1 MRVPR
6 GNLLLEEGQGFKV
19 AMKTLDGGRIG
30 IASQALGIA
39 RASLEAS
46 LKYAQERL
54 TFGKPIAQY
63 QAIQWKLADMAVE
76 IDAARLLTHRAA
88 TLKDRGEACTN
99 ESAMAKLFAAETAM
113 KSATEAVQ
121 IHGGYG
127 YTKEFK
133 VERFFRDAKITEI
146 YEGTSEIQRLV
157 IAGSVSKT
165 GEVSPVSNK
174 KHWLET
180 TYKQASER
188 PVRFSTVS
196 DMELDAL
203 YTPDDVTGSYDDALG
218 NPGEFPYTRGVY
230 GSMYRG
236 RLWTMRQFAG
246 FGLAEDTNARFHFL
260 LEQGQDGLSTAFD
273 MPTLMGYDADHERAL
288 GEVGREGVSVSTVY
302 DMATL
307 FDRIPLDH
315 VTTSMTVNCSASILL
330 AMYLVVAERNG
341 IPWERI
347 GGTIQN
353 DMLKEFIAQKEWI
366 CPPRPAL
373 RIVTD
378 MIEFCARKVP
388 RWHAV
393 SISGYHI
400 REAGSTAVQELAF
413 TIADGICYVEEA
425 IKRGL
430 EVDDFAQRLSFFW
443 NLHNDFLEEVAKL
456 RAARRMWARIMKD
469 RFGAKNPK
477 SMMLRTHAQT
487 AGASLT
493 AQQPIN
499 NVVRVAIQALA
510 GVLGGM
516 QSLHTNSMDETL
528 ALPTEQA
535 VMVAL
540 RTQQIIAEETGVTN
554 TIDPFGGSYAIE
566 ALTDRMEREA
576 NEYIRRIDEM
586 GGMVKAIET
595 GYPQREIAEAAFHF
609 QRQLEQGI
617 KTVVGVNKYSIPEEI
632 PIATLKIDPEI
643 EERQI
648 QRVRKVKRERNSV
661 AVKEA
666 LARVSEACRSGENL
680 MEPICEAVRR
690 DATVGEVSDIFRAE
704 FGVYTDPGWI

>member
-1 MRVPR
+1 
-6 GNLLLEEGQGFKV
+6 
-19 AMKTLDGGRIG
+19 
-30 IASQALGIA
+30 
-39 RASLEAS
+39 
-46 LKYAQERL
+46 
-54 TFGKPIAQY
+54 
-63 QAIQWKLADMAVE
+63 
-76 IDAARLLTHRAA
+76 
-88 TLKDRGEACTN
+88 
-99 ESAMAKLFAAETAM
+99 
-113 KSATEAVQ
+113 
-121 IHGGYG
+121 
-127 YTKEFK
+127 
-133 VERFFRDAKITEI
+133 
-146 YEGTSEIQRLV
+146 
-157 IAGSVSKT
+157 
-165 GEVSPVSNK
+165 VSNK
-174 KHWLET
+174 KKWLET
-180 TYKQASER
+180 TYKQAIER

-196 DMELDAL
+196 DMELDPL
-203 YTPDDVTGSYDDALG
+203 YTPDDLTGSYDDALG

-260 LEQGQDGLSTAFD
+260 LGQGQDGLSTAFD

-307 FDRIPLDH
+307 FDRIPLDR

-341 IPWERI
+341 IPWERV

-353 DMLKEFIAQKEWI
+353 DMLKEYIAQKEWI

-413 TIADGICYVEEA
+413 TIADGICYVDEA
-425 IKRGL
+425 VKRGIA
-430 EVDDFAQRLSFFW
+430 VDDFAQRLSFFW

-493 AQQPIN
+493 AQQPLN

-510 GVLGGM
+510 GVLGGI

-540 RTQQIIAEETGVTN
+540 RTQQVIAEETGVTN
-554 TIDPFGGSYAIE
+554 TIDPFGGSYTVE

-576 NEYIRRIDEM
+576 GDYIRRIDEM

-680 MEPICEAVRR
+680 MGPICEAVRR

>member
-1 MRVPR
+1 M
-6 GNLLLEEGQGFKV
+6 
-19 AMKTLDGGRIG
+19 
-30 IASQALGIA
+30 
-39 RASLEAS
+39 
-46 LKYAQERL
+46 
-54 TFGKPIAQY
+54 GK
-63 QAIQWKLADMAVE
+63 
-76 IDAARLLTHRAA
+76 
-88 TLKDRGEACTN
+88 
-99 ESAMAKLFAAETAM
+99 
-113 KSATEAVQ
+113 
-121 IHGGYG
+121 
-127 YTKEFK
+127 
-133 VERFFRDAKITEI
+133 
-146 YEGTSEIQRLV
+146 
-157 IAGSVSKT
+157 
-165 GEVSPVSNK
+165 K
-174 KHWLET
+174 KKWLET
-180 TYKQASER
+180 TYRQASER

-196 DMELDAL
+196 DMELEPL
-203 YTPDDVTGSYDDALG
+203 YTPDDVTGSYDEAIG
-218 NPGEFPYTRGVY
+218 NPGEFPFTRGVY

-236 RLWTMRQFAG
+236 RFWTMRQFAG

-260 LEQGQDGLSTAFD
+260 LGQGQDGLSTAFD

-307 FDRIPLDH
+307 FDRIPLDR

-341 IPWERI
+341 ISWDRV

-353 DMLKEFIAQKEWI
+353 DMLKEYIAQKEWI

-388 RWHAV
+388 RWHPV

-413 TIADGICYVEEA
+413 TIADGICYVDEA
-425 IKRGL
+425 IKRGIG
-430 EVDDFAQRLSFFW
+430 VDEFADRLSFFW
-443 NLHNDFLEEVAKL
+443 NLHNDFLEEIAKL

-469 RFGAKNPK
+469 RFGAMNPK

-493 AQQPIN
+493 AQQPLN

-510 GVLGGM
+510 GVLGGV

-535 VMVAL
+535 VMIAL
-540 RTQQIIAEETGVTN
+540 RTQQVIAEETGVTN

-576 NEYIRRIDEM
+576 NDYIRRIDEM

-617 KTVVGVNKYSIPEEI
+617 KTVVGVNKYSVPEEI
-632 PIATLKIDPEI
+632 PIATLKIDAAI

-661 AVKEA
+661 AVREA
-666 LARVSEACRSGENL
+666 LARVAEACRSGENL

-704 FGVYTDPGWI
+704 FGVYKDPGWI

>member
-1 MRVPR
+1 
-6 GNLLLEEGQGFKV
+6 
-19 AMKTLDGGRIG
+19 
-30 IASQALGIA
+30 
-39 RASLEAS
+39 
-46 LKYAQERL
+46 
-54 TFGKPIAQY
+54 
-63 QAIQWKLADMAVE
+63 
-76 IDAARLLTHRAA
+76 
-88 TLKDRGEACTN
+88 
-99 ESAMAKLFAAETAM
+99 
-113 KSATEAVQ
+113 
-121 IHGGYG
+121 
-127 YTKEFK
+127 
-133 VERFFRDAKITEI
+133 
-146 YEGTSEIQRLV
+146 
-157 IAGSVSKT
+157 
-165 GEVSPVSNK
+165 
-174 KHWLET
+174 
-180 TYKQASER
+180 
-188 PVRFSTVS
+188 
-196 DMELDAL
+196 
-203 YTPDDVTGSYDDALG
+203 
-218 NPGEFPYTRGVY
+218 
-230 GSMYRG
+230 
-236 RLWTMRQFAG
+236 
-246 FGLAEDTNARFHFL
+246 
-260 LEQGQDGLSTAFD
+260 
-273 MPTLMGYDADHERAL
+273 
-288 GEVGREGVSVSTVY
+288 
-302 DMATL
+302 
-307 FDRIPLDH
+307 
-315 VTTSMTVNCSASILL
+315 
-330 AMYLVVAERNG
+330 
-341 IPWERI
+341 
-347 GGTIQN
+347 
-353 DMLKEFIAQKEWI
+353 
-366 CPPRPAL
+366 
-373 RIVTD
+373 

-413 TIADGICYVEEA
+413 TLADGICYVEEA
-425 IKRGL
+425 VKRGVA
-430 EVDDFAQRLSFFW
+430 VDDFAQRLSFFW

-510 GVLGGM
+510 GVLGGI

-540 RTQQIIAEETGVTN
+540 RTQQVIAEETGVTN
-554 TIDPFGGSYAIE
+554 TIDPFGGSYAVE

-576 NEYIRRIDEM
+576 NDYIRRIDEM

-680 MEPICEAVRR
+680 MGPICEAVRR

>member
-1 MRVPR
+1 M
-6 GNLLLEEGQGFKV
+6 G
-19 AMKTLDGGRIG
+19 
-30 IASQALGIA
+30 
-39 RASLEAS
+39 
-46 LKYAQERL
+46 
-54 TFGKPIAQY
+54 
-63 QAIQWKLADMAVE
+63 
-76 IDAARLLTHRAA
+76 
-88 TLKDRGEACTN
+88 
-99 ESAMAKLFAAETAM
+99 
-113 KSATEAVQ
+113 
-121 IHGGYG
+121 
-127 YTKEFK
+127 
-133 VERFFRDAKITEI
+133 
-146 YEGTSEIQRLV
+146 
-157 IAGSVSKT
+157 
-165 GEVSPVSNK
+165 NK
-174 KHWLET
+174 KKWLET
-180 TYKQASER
+180 TYRNASER

-196 DMELDAL
+196 DMELDPL
-203 YTPDDVTGSYDDALG
+203 YTPGDVTGSYDDALG
-218 NPGEFPYTRGVY
+218 NPGEFPFTRGVY

-260 LEQGQDGLSTAFD
+260 LGQGQDGLSTAFD

-288 GEVGREGVSVSTVY
+288 GEVGREGVSVSTVH
-302 DMATL
+302 DMAAL
-307 FDRIPLDH
+307 FDRIPLDR

-341 IPWERI
+341 IPWERV

-353 DMLKEFIAQKEWI
+353 DMLKEYIAQKEWI

-388 RWHAV
+388 RWHPV

-413 TIADGICYVEEA
+413 TIADGICYVDETVR
-425 IKRGL
+425 RGID
-430 EVDDFAQRLSFFW
+430 VDEFAQRLSFFW

-469 RFGAKNPK
+469 RFGAMNPK

-510 GVLGGM
+510 GVLGGV

-540 RTQQIIAEETGVTN
+540 RTQQVIAEETGVTN

-576 NEYIRRIDEM
+576 NDYIRRIDEM

-617 KTVVGVNKYSIPEEI
+617 KTVVGVNKYSVPEEI
-632 PIATLKIDPEI
+632 PIATLKIDAAI

-666 LARVSEACRSGENL
+666 LARVAEACRCGENL

-690 DATVGEVSDIFRAE
+690 DATVGEISDIFRAE
-704 FGVYTDPGWI
+704 FGVYKDPGWI